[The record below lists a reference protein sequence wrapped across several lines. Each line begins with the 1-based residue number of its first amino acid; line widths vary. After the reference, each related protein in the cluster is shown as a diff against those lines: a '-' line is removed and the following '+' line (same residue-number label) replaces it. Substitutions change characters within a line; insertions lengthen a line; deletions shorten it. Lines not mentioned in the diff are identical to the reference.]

1 MELTGR
7 EGEVV
12 LLAMARARM
21 ISSHTVQKLSSLLYS
36 LPLQSSLK
44 SDYCLLISLDPAAHL
59 HMELHYS
66 CGAGHPIPPREP
78 PAAAADRPAGA
89 RDRRA
94 SPLRPARI
102 LSLRPPNRPSQSQR
116 KHLESNLEG
125 GRKTDREGQGGNS
138 RGWKGLKGI
147 DPVRP
152 SAPPLKAPPKKSNSQ
167 RATFFRSHVN
177 DRRRGVWP
185 APRSRASGDPA
196 AVTDGWTACLFARL
210 FRSSLHENQLLRSA
224 KEKRFI

>member
-1 MELTGR
+1 MAHGTR
-7 EGEVV
+7 SP
-12 LLAMARARM
+12 LA
-21 ISSHTVQKLSSLLYS
+21 SHR
-36 LPLQSSLK
+36 
-44 SDYCLLISLDPAAHL
+44 
-59 HMELHYS
+59 
-66 CGAGHPIPPREP
+66 PRRG
-78 PAAAADRPAGA
+78 RPAGA

-125 GRKTDREGQGGNS
+125 GRKTDRQ
-138 RGWKGLKGI
+138 RGRSGRRRRCWKGREGI

-185 APRSRASGDPA
+185 ARSLACEWRSRRGDGR
-196 AVTDGWTACLFARL
+196 TDNGRDAACLPVRPAVP
-210 FRSSLHENQLLRSA
+210 LLITRKPITPIRERKTFHLNSDCLSP
-224 KEKRFI
+224 